1 MSFGTIQHL
10 NSLLD
15 MLNILLVLKPR
26 SDEFPKIIKTN
37 LGTKEM

>member
-10 NSLLD
+10 SSLLD
-15 MLNILLVLKPR
+15 MLDILLVLKPR
-26 SDEFPKIIKTN
+26 CDELPKFIKTN